1 MDVALQVSCERHV
14 PHFSSCAST
23 SKRGDEP
30 FWCST
35 SSLGDTF
42 SLITFIYL
50 CNVNI
55 FSTKEMSISENVTML
70 VSDLFSIMLSKDS
83 ETMNYVF
90 FPSFFTFV
98 NMTMFLNYHTCMYQL
113 YSSGSNRCAEF
124 SKSWNKI
131 GMHNLITNSLLGYIF
146 SCAIQFSFYELS

>member
-1 MDVALQVSCERHV
+1 MVINKMDVALQVSCERHV

-90 FPSFFTFV
+90 FPFFFHICKYDNV
-98 NMTMFLNYHTCMYQL
+98 
-113 YSSGSNRCAEF
+113 S
-124 SKSWNKI
+124 
-131 GMHNLITNSLLGYIF
+131 
-146 SCAIQFSFYELS
+146 ELSYMYVSVVFIREQSLCRVL